1 MIRRIILWLIASL
14 VGAGSSAAWSQDY
27 PSRPVR
33 IVVPYSAG
41 GGVDVVARVLA
52 IRLAAQLGQAFI
64 IENKPGGG
72 GTIGVDAAAKSQP
85 DGYTLL
91 FTANS
96 THTTAPHLTKSL
108 PYDTLNDFTPIAS
121 VIDYSFTLVVNPR
134 IPVNTV
140 LELIRYA
147 KENPNSTA
155 FSSAGPGSG
164 THLAGELLKS
174 ATGAPML
181 HVPYKGNAP
190 ALMAGISGE
199 VTCLFDTTGTAINHI
214 SSGQVRPLAVSS
226 LQRNRMLPDLP
237 TMVESGI
244 PDFDVVGWYGFL
256 GPANLP
262 TAVTNKLISAIKTTM
277 GEPAVDEQ
285 LRAQGFDINVTA
297 LRDFAERI
305 KSDHMLWGRVV
316 KQANIQA
323 N

>member
-1 MIRRIILWLIASL
+1 MFRRTFLWLGITF
-14 VGAGSSAAWSQDY
+14 VGAFPCWAQDY

-41 GGVDVVARVLA
+41 GGVDVVARIIAV
-52 IRLAAQLGQAFI
+52 RLAAQLGQPFI
-64 IENKPGGG
+64 VENKPGGG
-72 GTIGVDAAAKSQP
+72 GAIGVDSVAKAAP

-108 PYDTLNDFTPIAS
+108 PYDTLKDFTPIAT

-134 IPVNTV
+134 IPVNSV
-140 LELIRYA
+140 AELVTYA
-147 KENPNSTA
+147 KANPNSVT

-214 SSGQVRPLAVSS
+214 RSGQVRPLAVTS

-237 TMVESGI
+237 TMIEAGI
-244 PDFDVVGWYGFL
+244 SDFDVVGWYGFL

-262 TAVTNKLISAIKTTM
+262 SAVTNKLIPAIKTIM
-277 GEPAVDEQ
+277 GEPAVEEQ

-297 LRDFAERI
+297 LAEFAARI
-305 KSDHMLWGRVV
+305 KADHSLWGKVV
-316 KQANIQA
+316 QQANIQI

>member
-1 MIRRIILWLIASL
+1 
-14 VGAGSSAAWSQDY
+14 
-27 PSRPVR
+27 
-33 IVVPYSAG
+33 
-41 GGVDVVARVLA
+41 
-52 IRLAAQLGQAFI
+52 
-64 IENKPGGG
+64 
-72 GTIGVDAAAKSQP
+72 
-85 DGYTLL
+85 
-91 FTANS
+91 
-96 THTTAPHLTKSL
+96 
-108 PYDTLNDFTPIAS
+108 
-121 VIDYSFTLVVNPR
+121 
-134 IPVNTV
+134 
-140 LELIRYA
+140 
-147 KENPNSTA
+147 
-155 FSSAGPGSG
+155 
-164 THLAGELLKS
+164 
-174 ATGAPML
+174 ML

-190 ALMAGISGE
+190 ALMAGIIGE

-305 KSDHMLWGRVV
+305 KSDHTLWGRVV